1 MKYILFLFLKSFISF
16 LIAFIFFKFWK
27 IAVEKRIRNQNTR
40 DSLYNRN
47 KIFETKISG
56 WFIILILILISIKFF
71 IDAIQFIIKA

>member
-56 WFIILILILISIKFF
+56 LFIILILIVISIKFF
-71 IDAIQFIIKA
+71 IDAIQFILKT